1 MVEKHVNE
9 SIEGS
14 PKLDEGWWESVLAEE
29 ASRTDTPQQ
38 QQTGGPRIQDLDID
52 WAKVLGCFEEEKPLC
67 MDVVGFN
74 RGGLLVEGEDI
85 QGFVPV
91 SHILDISPSQIG
103 EERETHLAT
112 YMGKTLNLK
121 VIECDQARGRV
132 VLSER
137 AAQAEPGCRQR
148 IFENLSIG
156 DVVKGSVTNV
166 TGFGTFIDLGGVEG
180 LIHISELSWGR
191 VRHPSDVLNPGEEVE
206 VQVLQ
211 LDPERGRVAL
221 SLKRLS
227 PNPWETAEVRY
238 KPGKIIDATVTS
250 VVKFGAFARIE
261 EGLEGLIHVTEMD
274 LEEGASPWQI
284 LEENQSVQVR
294 VLHVDA
300 EHQRIGLSMEIESPQ
315 FEYPKDGVGES
326 SSGI

>member
-1 MVEKHVNE
+1 MVEHIEEE
-9 SIEGS
+9 SIDS
-14 PKLDEGWWESVLAEE
+14 LPMPDEGWWESVLAEE
-29 ASRTDTPQQ
+29 ESHKDTPSDQPID
-38 QQTGGPRIQDLDID
+38 GPRCQEIDID
-52 WAKVLGCFEEEKPLC
+52 WAIVHRCFENEKSLC
-67 MDVVGFN
+67 MDVVGYN

-91 SHILDISPSQIG
+91 SHILEISPDQID
-103 EERETHLAT
+103 EERESHLAT
-112 YMGKTLNLK
+112 LIGKTLQLK

-148 IFENLSIG
+148 IFENLKIG
-156 DVVKGSVTNV
+156 DIVSGIVTNV

-191 VRHPSDVLNPGEEVE
+191 VRHPSDVLNHGEDVT

-211 LDPERGRVAL
+211 LDPDRGRVAL

-227 PNPWETAEVRY
+227 ANPWETAEIRY
-238 KPGKIIDATVTS
+238 QPGNIIEATVTS

-261 EGLEGLIHVTEMD
+261 EGLEGLIHITEMD
-274 LEEGASPWQI
+274 LDEGASPWQI
-284 LEENQSVQVR
+284 LEENQNVQVR
-294 VLHVDA
+294 VLHIDA
-300 EHQRIGLSMEIESPQ
+300 EHQRIGLSMAIESPK
-315 FEYPKDGVGES
+315 FEFPSVDLKDVQGNT
-326 SSGI
+326 

>member
-1 MVEKHVNE
+1 MVEKSINE
-9 SIEGS
+9 SLDKT
-14 PKLDEGWWESVLAEE
+14 PRLDEGWWESVLAEE
-29 ASRTDTPQQ
+29 ESRTDMPSEQSP
-38 QQTGGPRIQDLDID
+38 GGPRIQDLDID
-52 WAKVLGCFEEEKPLC
+52 WVKVTGCFEEEKTLC
-67 MDVVGFN
+67 MDVVGYN
-74 RGGLLVEGEDI
+74 RGGLLVEGEGI
-85 QGFVPV
+85 QGFVPI
-91 SHILDISPSQIG
+91 SHILEISPDQIG
-103 EERETHLAT
+103 DDRESHLAT
-112 YMGKTLNLK
+112 FMGKTLNLK

-148 IFENLSIG
+148 IFENLTIG
-156 DVVKGSVTNV
+156 DVVQGIVTNV

-191 VRHPSDVLNPGEEVE
+191 VRHPSDVLCPGEQVD

-261 EGLEGLIHVTEMD
+261 EGLEGLIHITEMD
-274 LEEGASPWQI
+274 LEDGASPWQI
-284 LEENQSVQVR
+284 LEENQNIQVR

-300 EHQRIGLSMEIESPQ
+300 EHQRIGLSMEIDSPEFGYPVDGIGEVSES
-315 FEYPKDGVGES
+315 V
-326 SSGI
+326 